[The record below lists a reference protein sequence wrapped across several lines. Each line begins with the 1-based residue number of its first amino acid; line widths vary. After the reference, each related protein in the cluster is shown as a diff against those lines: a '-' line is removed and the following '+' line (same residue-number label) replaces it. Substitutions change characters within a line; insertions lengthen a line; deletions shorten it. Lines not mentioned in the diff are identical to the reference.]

1 MQQKSLRT
9 RLPKERALR
18 SRVLGDFL
26 GQSVKMVLLTEL
38 ISVKVVQLISVKV
51 VQLMIDE
58 MSEKLSSSSFSSY

>member
-1 MQQKSLRT
+1 M
-9 RLPKERALR
+9 
-18 SRVLGDFL
+18 LGDFL

-51 VQLMIDE
+51 VLLIDE